1 MESLPFQPLLDW
13 VGQNPHLSGAVV
25 FAIAAAES
33 LVVVGILVPGVA
45 MMLGIGTLVGLDA
58 LPLWPT
64 LFWAAAGRRWGG
76 VLARASLRQATA
88 SPLAHD
94 ALPRIDSQ
102 G

>member
-1 MESLPFQPLLDW
+1 MEALPFQPLLDW
-13 VGQNPHLSGAVV
+13 VGHNPHLSGAVV

-45 MMLGIGTLVGLDA
+45 IMLGIGTLVGLDV

-64 LFWAAAGRRWGG
+64 LFWAAAGQ
-76 VLARASLRQATA
+76 AAAATA
-88 SPLAHD
+88 LGINS
-94 ALPRIDSQ
+94 